1 MKAFK
6 LFFKLVFKDVVAV
19 VLMVI
24 LLSVMVFIYRV
35 QLEEIGKDFTLSKAF
50 LTYDIDEEN
59 EYTDNLKKYLAPN
72 VRELEKGSEKVQK
85 EALASGL
92 MSAVIKIE
100 TKKLTDKN
108 LPTIEYI
115 TFAQNAS
122 SQQSLKIKI
131 NEYNNLVYRKLL
143 KGKSLY
149 DASISAYDAL
159 SSSNVEVSMIRES
172 SNEILLIAAIFAFA
186 SYMIFIIIIIAT
198 IGKVIQ
204 AIHKRDIYRR
214 IKISSYSMRSFY
226 LELILANIVFMIGVV
241 FVIFIFLAALSK
253 DVFFTHI
260 EVLYFFIN
268 LFVFIIPLVLFGVIL
283 GLLFK
288 KAEILDGFSTGLGLI
303 ISFFSGA
310 FIPQSYLDERLLNLS
325 KIFPS
330 YYFIKNNDLIGDGVS
345 LSGLGNN
352 FLIMFG
358 FALVYLVIIFVI
370 VDRRKK
376 TA

>member
-6 LFFKLVFKDVVAV
+6 LFFKLVLKDVVAV

-35 QLEEIGKDFTLSKAF
+35 QLEEIGGDFTLSKAF

-131 NEYNNLVYRKLL
+131 NEYNNLVYRELL
-143 KGKSLY
+143 KGKSLD

-172 SNEILLIAAIFAFA
+172 SNEILLIAAIFTFA
-186 SYMIFIIIIIAT
+186 SYMIFIIIIAT

-226 LELILANIVFMIGVV
+226 LELILANIIFMIGVV

-260 EVLYFFIN
+260 EVMYFFIN

>member
-1 MKAFK
+1 
-6 LFFKLVFKDVVAV
+6 
-19 VLMVI
+19 
-24 LLSVMVFIYRV
+24 
-35 QLEEIGKDFTLSKAF
+35 
-50 LTYDIDEEN
+50 
-59 EYTDNLKKYLAPN
+59 
-72 VRELEKGSEKVQK
+72 
-85 EALASGL
+85 
-92 MSAVIKIE
+92 
-100 TKKLTDKN
+100 
-108 LPTIEYI
+108 
-115 TFAQNAS
+115 
-122 SQQSLKIKI
+122 
-131 NEYNNLVYRKLL
+131 
-143 KGKSLY
+143 
-149 DASISAYDAL
+149 
-159 SSSNVEVSMIRES
+159 MIRES
-172 SNEILLIAAIFAFA
+172 SNEILLIAAIFTFA
-186 SYMIFIIIIIAT
+186 SYMIFIIIIAT

>member
-6 LFFKLVFKDVVAV
+6 LFLKLVFKDVVAV

-35 QLEEIGKDFTLSKAF
+35 QLEEIGGDFTLSKAF

-131 NEYNNLVYRKLL
+131 NEYNNLVYRELL
-143 KGKSLY
+143 KGKSLD

-172 SNEILLIAAIFAFA
+172 SNEILLIAAIFTFA
-186 SYMIFIIIIIAT
+186 SYMIFIIIIAT

-260 EVLYFFIN
+260 EVMYFFIN

>member
-6 LFFKLVFKDVVAV
+6 LFFKLVFKDIVNV
-19 VLMVI
+19 VLLII
-24 LLSVMVFIYRV
+24 LLSVMVVIYKV
-35 QLEEIGKDFTLSKAF
+35 QFEEIGGDFTLSKAF

-59 EYTDNLKKYLAPN
+59 EYTDNLKLYLAPN

-100 TKKLTDKN
+100 TKNLTENNIPK
-108 LPTIEYI
+108 IEYI
-115 TFAQNAS
+115 TYAQNDS
-122 SQQSLKIKI
+122 SQQSLKIKLD
-131 NEYNNLVYRKLL
+131 EFNNFVYRELL
-143 KGKSLY
+143 KGKSL
-149 DASISAYDAL
+149 DEASINAYTTL

-172 SNEILLIAAIFAFA
+172 SNELLLIAAIFTFA
-186 SYMIFIIIIIAT
+186 SYLIFIIIST
-198 IGKVIQ
+198 IGKVVL
-204 AIHKRDIYRR
+204 AIHQRNVYRR
-214 IKISSYSMRSFY
+214 MKISSYSAKVFY
-226 LELILANIVFMIGVV
+226 LELILASIVFMIGVITI
-241 FVIFIFLAALSK
+241 IFILLASLSK

-268 LFVFIIPLVLFGVIL
+268 LFVFTLPLVLFGVIL
-283 GLLFK
+283 GLIFK
-288 KAEILDGFSTGLGLI
+288 KAELLDGLSTGLGLI

-310 FIPQSYLDERLLNLS
+310 FIPQSYLDEGLLNVS
-325 KIFPS
+325 KMFPS
-330 YYFIKNNDLIGDGVS
+330 YYFIKNNDLISDGVN

-358 FALVYLVIIFVI
+358 FALVYLVIIFI
-370 VDRRKK
+370 IINRRKK

>member
-6 LFFKLVFKDVVAV
+6 LFFKLVFKDIVNV
-19 VLMVI
+19 VLLII
-24 LLSVMVFIYRV
+24 LLSVMVVIYKV
-35 QLEEIGKDFTLSKAF
+35 QFEEIGGDFTLSKAF

-59 EYTDNLKKYLAPN
+59 EYTDNLKLYLAPN

-100 TKKLTDKN
+100 TKNLTENNIPK
-108 LPTIEYI
+108 IEYI
-115 TFAQNAS
+115 TYAQNDS
-122 SQQSLKIKI
+122 SQQSLKIKLD
-131 NEYNNLVYRKLL
+131 EFNNFVYRELL
-143 KGKSLY
+143 KGKSL
-149 DASISAYDAL
+149 DEASINAYTTL

-172 SNEILLIAAIFAFA
+172 SNELLLIAAIFTFA
-186 SYMIFIIIIIAT
+186 SYLIFIIIST
-198 IGKVIQ
+198 IGKVVL
-204 AIHKRDIYRR
+204 AIHQRNVYRR
-214 IKISSYSMRSFY
+214 MKISSYSAKAFY
-226 LELILANIVFMIGVV
+226 LELILASIVFMIGVITI
-241 FVIFIFLAALSK
+241 IFILLASLSK

-268 LFVFIIPLVLFGVIL
+268 LFVFTLPLVLFGVIL
-283 GLLFK
+283 GLIFK
-288 KAEILDGFSTGLGLI
+288 KAELLDGLSTGLGLI

-310 FIPQSYLDERLLNLS
+310 FIPQSYLDEGLLNVS
-325 KIFPS
+325 KMFPS
-330 YYFIKNNDLIGDGVS
+330 YYFIKNNDLISDGVN

-358 FALVYLVIIFVI
+358 FALVYLVIIFI
-370 VDRRKK
+370 IINRRKK

>member
-1 MKAFK
+1 
-6 LFFKLVFKDVVAV
+6 
-19 VLMVI
+19 
-24 LLSVMVFIYRV
+24 
-35 QLEEIGKDFTLSKAF
+35 
-50 LTYDIDEEN
+50 
-59 EYTDNLKKYLAPN
+59 
-72 VRELEKGSEKVQK
+72 
-85 EALASGL
+85 
-92 MSAVIKIE
+92 
-100 TKKLTDKN
+100 
-108 LPTIEYI
+108 
-115 TFAQNAS
+115 
-122 SQQSLKIKI
+122 
-131 NEYNNLVYRKLL
+131 
-143 KGKSLY
+143 
-149 DASISAYDAL
+149 
-159 SSSNVEVSMIRES
+159 MIRES

-186 SYMIFIIIIIAT
+186 SYMIFIIIIAT

-226 LELILANIVFMIGVV
+226 LELILANIIFMIGVV

-288 KAEILDGFSTGLGLI
+288 KAEILDGFSELRLI

-310 FIPQSYLDERLLNLS
+310 FIPKVTLMKDYLIS

-352 FLIMFG
+352 F
-358 FALVYLVIIFVI
+358 
-370 VDRRKK
+370 
-376 TA
+376 